1 MKKRAI
7 ILIVALVA
15 LIASTGLY
23 YALKLISTGV
33 AYKAKVLCSGVFV
46 SKRSPESV
54 LNSDLSV
61 DDLAILRYIDAKI
74 DRVTQ
79 TSAASF
85 LGLINQTAA
94 FRPGLGCTL
103 VFAGYEDRLPTPS
116 DTVTFAFDPKPDVW
130 PDPAAAK
137 TMANVDQDRLKA
149 ALEWAFSEPDAKRL
163 RRTRAVVIV
172 YKGLIIAER
181 YAPGFDKS
189 TPLIGWSMTKG
200 VVNALVGILV
210 GQKKLS
216 LTDRIDI
223 PEWSWL
229 DNGRKYITLNNLLQ
243 MTSGLDF
250 NEDNSDPLADVTSM
264 LLQAPDMAAYAAS
277 KKLSAEPGTRWSYSS
292 GTTNILSRIIRRAV
306 GDSDYFSFP
315 RRALF
320 EPLGMDSAVI
330 EPDASGTFVGSSFM
344 YATARDWA
352 KCGQLYL
359 QDGIWKGQRI
369 LPDGWVHYTTEPAPQ
384 APNHEFGSHFW
395 LKLPKEYAGAG
406 YSNRLPK
413 DTFHAVGH
421 EAQFVTIIPS
431 RDLVVV
437 RLGLSRFASAWEHD
451 KFLRK
456 VLEAV
461 RSQGHRE
468 LSATNI
474 QATPKV
480 GAPDVGRWAQ
490 DINRLCYTI
499 DNGELSENY
508 S

>member
-7 ILIVALVA
+7 ISLVALVT

-23 YALKLISTGV
+23 YASKLISTGV

-46 SKRSPESV
+46 SQRSPESV
-54 LNSDLSV
+54 LNSDLAV
-61 DDLAILRYIDAKI
+61 DDLAILRHIDAKI
-74 DRVTQ
+74 DRRSK

-85 LGLINQTAA
+85 LGLINQTAV

-103 VFAGYEDRLPTPS
+103 VFAGYEEKLSASS
-116 DTVTFAFDPKPDVW
+116 DTVLPALDPKPGVW
-130 PDPAAAK
+130 PEDPAAAK
-137 TMANVDQDRLKA
+137 ATANVDQDRLKA
-149 ALEWAFSEPDAKRL
+149 ALEWAFSEPDAKHL

-172 YKGLIIAER
+172 HKGRIIAER

-189 TPLIGWSMTKG
+189 TPLIGWSMTKSI
-200 VVNALVGILV
+200 VNALVGILV

-216 LTDRIDI
+216 LTDRIDV
-223 PEWSWL
+223 PEWNGL
-229 DNGRKYITLNNLLQ
+229 DNGRRNITLNNLLQ
-243 MTSGLDF
+243 MSSGLDF
-250 NEDNSDPLADVTSM
+250 NEDNSDPLADVTHM
-264 LLQAPDMAAYAAS
+264 LLRAPDMAAYAAS
-277 KKLSAEPGTRWSYSS
+277 KKLAAEPGTRWSYSS

-352 KCGQLYL
+352 KFGQLYL
-359 QDGIWKGQRI
+359 QNGRWKGRRI
-369 LPDGWVHYTTEPAPQ
+369 LPDGWAHYTTEPAPQ

-413 DTFHAVGH
+413 DAFHAVGH

-431 RDLVVV
+431 RELVVV

-451 KFLRK
+451 KFLSK

-468 LSATNI
+468 LSANNNI

-480 GAPDVGRWAQ
+480 GAPDVGR
-490 DINRLCYTI
+490 
-499 DNGELSENY
+499 
-508 S
+508 